1 MSPQPTPQP
10 TWEEVL
16 DAVAADVARAADL
29 LFENRVDDAAYQRI
43 IAPVALPDIA
53 DMPPVGEELRQR
65 ICDLRT
71 QIAALQTELAA
82 ALAEGRRLH
91 RTSLSSI
98 RPEQPLYVDRRI

>member
-1 MSPQPTPQP
+1 
-10 TWEEVL
+10 
-16 DAVAADVARAADL
+16 
-29 LFENRVDDAAYQRI
+29 
-43 IAPVALPDIA
+43 
-53 DMPPVGEELRQR
+53 
-65 ICDLRT
+65 LRT